1 MPATKAT
8 VAALE
13 FIAAAPSL
21 PLDMPWSLQSRWTW
35 SFPPAWLRVL
45 FGERQMASMPDGVCP
60 FPILY
65 SWDVHC
71 FTAWA
76 SKWR

>member
-1 MPATKAT
+1 MSSDGAASRGTGAGVARVMSCSKRLCVPATKAT

-35 SFPPAWLRVL
+35 SFPPA
-45 FGERQMASMPDGVCP
+45 
-60 FPILY
+60 
-65 SWDVHC
+65 
-71 FTAWA
+71 
-76 SKWR
+76 

>member
-1 MPATKAT
+1 MSSDVAASVGTGAGVARVMSCSKRLCVPAAKAT

-35 SFPPAWLRVL
+35 SFPPA
-45 FGERQMASMPDGVCP
+45 
-60 FPILY
+60 
-65 SWDVHC
+65 
-71 FTAWA
+71 
-76 SKWR
+76 